1 MVVVKQASRTRR
13 CGSEGAELSRKMRAG
28 ENGRDNGT
36 FYRAGGGG
44 RRPVEGEKRPAA
56 VGIQMVTVFRERKQD
71 DTGLM

>member
-1 MVVVKQASRTRR
+1 M
-13 CGSEGAELSRKMRAG
+13 
-28 ENGRDNGT
+28 DGT
-36 FYRAGGGG
+36 MAPFIEPEGGG